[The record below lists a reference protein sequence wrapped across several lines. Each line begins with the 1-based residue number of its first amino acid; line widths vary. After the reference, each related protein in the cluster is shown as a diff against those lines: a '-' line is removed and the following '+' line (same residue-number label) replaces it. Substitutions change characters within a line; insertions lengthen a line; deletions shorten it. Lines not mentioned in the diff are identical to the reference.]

1 MIVIEIILEVLL
13 IIFAI
18 FVIMYMSFYMSFIV
32 LTPET
37 MTFKEAN
44 KLFVKYTKI
53 FFGL

>member
-1 MIVIEIILEVLL
+1 MIVIEIILEALL
-13 IIFAI
+13 IICAI
-18 FVIMYMSFYMSFIV
+18 FVILYMSFIA

-44 KLFVKYTKI
+44 KMFVRYTKI

>member
-13 IIFAI
+13 IICAI
-18 FVIMYMSFYMSFIV
+18 FVILYMSFIA

-37 MTFKEAN
+37 MTLKEAS
-44 KLFVKYTKI
+44 KMFVIYTKI

>member
-13 IIFAI
+13 IICVI
-18 FVIMYMSFYMSFIV
+18 FVILYMSFIA
-32 LTPET
+32 LTPQT

-44 KLFVKYTKI
+44 KMFIEYTKI

>member
-18 FVIMYMSFYMSFIV
+18 FVIMYMSFIA

-44 KLFVKYTKI
+44 KMFVRYTKI

>member
-13 IIFAI
+13 IIFAV
-18 FVIMYMSFYMSFIV
+18 FVILYMSFIA

-44 KLFVKYTKI
+44 KMFVRYTKI

>member
-1 MIVIEIILEVLL
+1 MIVIEIILSMLL
-13 IIFAI
+13 IICAV
-18 FVIMYMSFYMSFIV
+18 FVILYVSFIA